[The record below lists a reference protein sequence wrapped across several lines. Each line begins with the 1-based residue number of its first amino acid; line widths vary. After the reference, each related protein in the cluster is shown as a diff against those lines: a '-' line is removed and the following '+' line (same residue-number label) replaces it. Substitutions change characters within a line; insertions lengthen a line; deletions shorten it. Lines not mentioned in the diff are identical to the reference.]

1 MLAAVIVSGLIVGCW
16 ALLAISLPR
25 AVREVARADASSPEW
40 STAATPC
47 AAGVRPDTSAPPL
60 VSVIVP
66 ARNEEL
72 LLPRCL
78 ASLEAQGYPAL
89 DVVVVN
95 DHSTDGTQAIAE
107 QRVPVVMAPDPPS
120 GWAGKCWA
128 AWQGA
133 RAARGEWLLFLDADA
148 VLAPGCIEAA
158 LAGTADADLLTLM
171 PRARCA
177 SVLEGIAQPVMLM
190 LLLWRYDPRRLN
202 DPRDPAAAAPG
213 SFLFFRR
220 TAYERIGGH
229 AAVRGEVVED
239 LKLAERI
246 KRSGLRLRVL
256 AAPTL
261 IETSRRLSA
270 RELWNGWS
278 RVAPDGMERHA
289 GAALLGAGAVAIL
302 FVLPY
307 VLVPLGGWLLALAAV
322 HFVLVLVVRMQLR
335 AAYGID
341 SRFAWLSPLG
351 GIFATLVLLRATLPG
366 KIRWR
371 GRSYAT

>member
-1 MLAAVIVSGLIVGCW
+1 LLHAVMLAAVIVSALIVACW
-16 ALLAISLPR
+16 ALLAASLPR
-25 AVREVARADASSPEW
+25 AVNRVARADASSPKRP
-40 STAATPC
+40 TAT
-47 AAGVRPDTSAPPL
+47 TSAPPL

-66 ARNEEL
+66 ARNEQA

-78 ASLEAQGYPAL
+78 ASLEAQGYPSL
-89 DVVVVN
+89 DVVVVD
-95 DHSTDGTQAIAE
+95 DHSTDGTRTIAE
-107 QRVPVVMAPDPPS
+107 RSAPVVAAPDPPA

-158 LAGTADADLLTLM
+158 LNGAADADLLTLM
-171 PRARCA
+171 PRARCS
-177 SVLEGIAQPVMLM
+177 SVLEGIVQPVMLM

-220 TAYERIGGH
+220 AAYEGIGGH

-246 KRSGLRLRVL
+246 KHGGLRLRVL

-261 IETSRRLSA
+261 IETSRQLSP

-278 RVAPDGMERHA
+278 RVAPDGTERHA

-307 VLVPLGGWLLALAAV
+307 VLAPAGSWLVALAAL
-322 HFVLVLVVRMQLR
+322 HFALVLVVRMQLR

-341 SRFAWLSPLG
+341 SRFAWLQPLG
-351 GIFATLVLLRATLPG
+351 AIFATLVLLRATIPG
-366 KIRWR
+366 KVRWR